1 MRGTHRRWWER
12 SIQAVP
18 AAIAT
23 IRSAG
28 SACVL
33 HDLPMVANK
42 LRYRRGG
49 IPPKWLFPKIPGGV
63 RLAGEK
69 AIRDYLSNHDLSH
82 VVSGEA
88 QPRCVRYGASAIKCC
103 YAVFEC

>member
-18 AAIAT
+18 A
-23 IRSAG
+23 G

-33 HDLPMVANK
+33 YDLPMVANK
-42 LRYRRGG
+42 LRYRRGD

-63 RLAGEK
+63 RLTGEK
-69 AIRDYLSNHDLSH
+69 AIRDYLRNHDLSH
-82 VVSGEA
+82 VVSVKHN
-88 QPRCVRYGASAIKCC
+88 PVLCGACAVCC
-103 YAVFEC
+103 W